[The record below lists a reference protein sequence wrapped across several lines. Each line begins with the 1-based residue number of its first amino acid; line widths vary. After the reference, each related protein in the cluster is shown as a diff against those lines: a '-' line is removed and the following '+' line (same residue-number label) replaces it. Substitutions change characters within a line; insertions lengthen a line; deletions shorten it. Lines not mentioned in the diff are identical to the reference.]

1 MFDEQNDYLWYFVY
15 CDGLGRLYLYL
26 YLFVFICCAFVLL
39 PIFSVNKDLY
49 ISRLR
54 TLDRNRLCVELWVLV
69 CPVAAA
75 CIRAA
80 IVIHCGSR
88 CGALTAW
95 SLCRRL
101 RNSERDWSRL
111 IYGVN
116 YEAKRCPQRRR
127 LASSERLSRRPSDT
141 CWQSSLLQRVR
152 HLGAK
157 FEDTRTLK

>member
-1 MFDEQNDYLWYFVY
+1 MITYDILCIAVDLVVCIYI
-15 CDGLGRLYLYL
+15 CICICLYLY
-26 YLFVFICCAFVLL
+26 AVLL
-39 PIFSVNKDLY
+39 CCYRFFSVNKDLY

-69 CPVAAA
+69 CPVAEA

-88 CGALTAW
+88 CGALAAW

-127 LASSERLSRRPSDT
+127 LAPSERLSRRPSDT

-152 HLGAK
+152 HFGAK